1 MYNTNAPYTKIGNN
15 TSIQET
21 TVNPLLQMRFRIQVQ
36 NSANRKWMKE
46 ARIVSVEIIKEMTI
60 DNIANPKYIF
70 EGRQREEILNFIL

>member
-1 MYNTNAPYTKIGNN
+1 MKIGNN
-15 TSIQET
+15 TSIHET

-46 ARIVSVEIIKEMTI
+46 ARMVSVEIIKEMTI